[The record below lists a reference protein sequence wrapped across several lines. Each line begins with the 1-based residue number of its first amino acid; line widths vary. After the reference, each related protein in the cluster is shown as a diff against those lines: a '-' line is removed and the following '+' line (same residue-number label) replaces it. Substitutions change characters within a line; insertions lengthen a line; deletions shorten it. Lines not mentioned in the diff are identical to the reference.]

1 LATFFLGAAAFGSV
15 FPSCRC
21 ILLRFS
27 FVPRHFA
34 TVFQMPW
41 HSARGMP
48 RHSAVSLVVL
58 QRFPSSC
65 GVRQHFSLVPQRLA
79 AFFLRADAFC
89 YGFPSCRGILLR
101 FSGCRGIQQG
111 VCRGIRLSRR
121 LAAFSFKL
129 RSLATFFC
137 GPAGFGSVFP
147 LCRGILLWFSGCR
160 RIWQHFSSCRSVWR
174 ALRIVPQ
181 HSEALRVVPKRLS
194 NQLTSTTTGNGGVCF
209 QKKCSW
215 LQDSGDFPLQ
225 KIQSN
230 IIVLQKKTINL
241 CGSGLAASFQ
251 LNCCQCCHCPLV
263 LGIFRL
269 HSSFC
274 RSVQPRC
281 GSCCGIRLCHLLSC
295 SVFLLAAE

>member
-1 LATFFLGAAAFGSV
+1 M
-15 FPSCRC
+15 PW
-21 ILLRFS
+21 
-27 FVPRHFA
+27 HFA
-34 TVFQMPW
+34 TVFWMPWHLARVVPW
-41 HSARGMP
+41 HSA
-48 RHSAVSLVVL
+48 VLLVVL
-58 QRFPSSC
+58 QYFPSSC
-65 GVRQHFSLVPQRLA
+65 RVQQHFSLVPQHSA
-79 AFFLRADAFC
+79 AFFLCAVAFC
-89 YGFPSCRGILLR
+89 YSFRHA
-101 FSGCRGIQQG
+101 
-111 VCRGIRLSRR
+111 
-121 LAAFSFKL
+121 AAFGNIFL
-129 RSLATFFC
+129 HA
-137 GPAGFGSVFP
+137 AVFGGHCA
-147 LCRGILLWFSGCR
+147 LCHSTWRHCA
-160 RIWQHFSSCRSVWR
+160 SCQSNW
-174 ALRIVPQ
+174 
-181 HSEALRVVPKRLS
+181 S
-194 NQLTSTTTGNGGVCF
+194 NQLTSTTMGNGGICF

-295 SVFLLAAE
+295 SVFLLAAEGSEVLIMFNVML